1 MAASI
6 GSKVAT
12 KLAQG
17 YYRNMSS
24 DHLPSPTTSTRA
36 AAEGRELT
44 DPRTMRALTHPVRL
58 ALLEVLLLEG
68 PVTATQAGE
77 LIDEPPN
84 TCSFHLRQLAKYG
97 FVEEAGPG
105 PGRNRPWRL
114 TSIGMHFSGVNAD
127 SETRLAAR
135 GLQRML
141 LERYLA
147 RVQDFFENQS
157 DYPPAWREASGA
169 SEFILHVSP
178 DELQAMNAEIAT
190 VLNRYRG
197 RLEDSTLRPVDSAPV
212 QALLFAYPLKTQ
224 KQ

>member
-1 MAASI
+1 
-6 GSKVAT
+6 
-12 KLAQG
+12 
-17 YYRNMSS
+17 
-24 DHLPSPTTSTRA
+24 
-36 AAEGRELT
+36 
-44 DPRTMRALTHPVRL
+44 MRALTHPVRL

-68 PVTATQAGE
+68 PVTATQASE
-77 LIDEPPN
+77 HIDEPPN

-114 TSIGMHFSGVNAD
+114 TTIGMHFSGVNAD

-157 DYPPAWREASGA
+157 DYPAEWREASGA
-169 SEFILHVSP
+169 SEFILHASP

-190 VLNRYRG
+190 VLNRYRE
-197 RLEDSTLRPVDSAPV
+197 RLEDPTLRPADSAPV

-224 KQ
+224 NR